1 MNITSQNQWL
11 FVSDVD
17 DTLLGDENA
26 LIDLADALQLGRN
39 SLIIAYNSS
48 RPCASLFKTLETIP
62 HIPHPDYLIGGMGTE
77 IQEVKTEKL
86 LTEYTQQ
93 LRKDWEYH
101 RITAIMDNMGYQAHP
116 QEFQTFFKASYDI
129 PDVASYK
136 KILHCLQAASLK
148 AKTIYSG
155 GKNLDII
162 PCNGGKGNALEYF
175 RQQLGIPPQHVIVA
189 GDSENDLEMLV
200 APYRCIIVANATRPL
215 KQLTG
220 DYIYHTSLPYAG
232 GILEGLRFWKIL
244 PISNSHPFTLPAVS
258 PSTRYF

>member
-1 MNITSQNQWL
+1 MNIKSQNQWL

-17 DTLLGDENA
+17 DTLLGDQNA
-26 LIDLADALQLGRN
+26 LIDLADALQSGRN

-77 IQEVKTEKL
+77 IQEVKTQKM

-101 RITAIMDNMGYQAHP
+101 QITAMMDNMGYKAHS

-129 PDVASYK
+129 PDAASYK
-136 KILHCLQAASLK
+136 KILQYLQAANLK
-148 AKTIYSG
+148 AKAIYSG

-162 PCNGGKGNALEYF
+162 PCHGGKGNALEYL
-175 RQQLGIPPQHVIVA
+175 RQQRDIPPQQVIVA
-189 GDSENDLEMLV
+189 GDSENDLEMLA
-200 APYRCIIVANATRPL
+200 APYRCIIVANAVRKL
-215 KQLTG
+215 KELTG
-220 DYIYHTSLPYAG
+220 DHIYHARLPHAG
-232 GILEGLRFWKIL
+232 GLLEGLRFWKIL
-244 PISNSHPFTLPAVS
+244 SEKT
-258 PSTRYF
+258 